1 MVMVI
6 TNRVKNAHD
15 WAYMGSDIGIAI
27 ACVMKR
33 AKNRNMKWDE
43 DDHVYAPRALN
54 TNNKSPS
61 EE

>member
-1 MVMVI
+1 MVI
-6 TNRVKNAHD
+6 TNQMENVHD
-15 WAYMGSDIGIAI
+15 WAYMGSDIGTAS

-33 AKNRNMKWDE
+33 AKKRKKKWDE

-54 TNNKSPS
+54 TNKKSPS